1 MTERTLTLRQVKV
14 AVDDLWD
21 RIEILD
27 RDAPVVLRVS
37 RDDGDDGDD
46 LVVGGLTSM
55 SFDRGCTDRFALVL
69 DGSDA
74 AEDLPGVSVDDDD
87 PEAG

>member
-21 RIEILD
+21 RIEISD

-37 RDDGDDGDD
+37 RDDGDD
-46 LVVGGLTSM
+46 LVVGGLTLI
-55 SFDRGCTDRFALVL
+55 SFDRGCTDKFALVL

-74 AEDLPGVSVDDDD
+74 AEDPPGGQVDDDD